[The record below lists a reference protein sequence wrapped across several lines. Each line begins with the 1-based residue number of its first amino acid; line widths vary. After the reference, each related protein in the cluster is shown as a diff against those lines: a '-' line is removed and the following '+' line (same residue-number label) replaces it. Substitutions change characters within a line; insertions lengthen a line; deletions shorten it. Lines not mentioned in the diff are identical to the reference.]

1 VEQILSVKMPE
12 GLWSAF
18 LYEMKKYK
26 SFRAG
31 YRDGKEHGLQSRMLL
46 PQADTSYR
54 HKLGVLVACFES
66 GLITDLRLE
75 RETLA
80 VKAFKGS
87 EVIYQFV
94 GREEGR
100 TPWNRSL

>member
-1 VEQILSVKMPE
+1 MVASQVPK

-31 YRDGKEHGLQSRMLL
+31 YQDGKVNRLQSSMLL
-46 PQADTSYR
+46 PDSDTSYR
-54 HKLGVLVACFES
+54 HKLGVLVACFEL
-66 GLITDLRLE
+66 GEITDLRLE

-80 VKAFKGS
+80 VRAYRGR
-87 EVIYQFV
+87 ECVYEFV

-100 TPWNRSL
+100 H